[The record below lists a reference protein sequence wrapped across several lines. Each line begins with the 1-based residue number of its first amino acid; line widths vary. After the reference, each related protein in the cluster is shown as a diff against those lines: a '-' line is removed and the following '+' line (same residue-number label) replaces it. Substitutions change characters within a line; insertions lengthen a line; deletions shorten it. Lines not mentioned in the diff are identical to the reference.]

1 MAEHAYTIGIDVGTT
16 GTKVLLVRT
25 DGDVCAESTHEY
37 PLSTPHPNWSEQDPE
52 DWWQATIAGI
62 RDVLDAGVARA
73 EDVIGIGLTGQM
85 HGLVLL
91 DEHGQVLRP
100 AILWND
106 QRTQAQCDAIHQRV
120 GYERVLQLTG
130 NPVLTGFTAPK
141 IEWVREH
148 EPEVH
153 SRIASVLLPKDYVR
167 YRMSGERRTDVSDA
181 SGMSLLDVGKR
192 RWSAEMLA
200 ALGIPERWMPAVD
213 ESNVMRA
220 VVHEAAAA
228 LTGLRSGTPIA
239 AGAGDQA
246 AGAVGMGIVEPGVVS
261 VTIGTSGV
269 VFAATDAYRPEPEGR
284 LHAFCHACP
293 PPAGWHLMGV
303 MLSAGGSLR
312 WHRDALCRDLT
323 DQARTRDCD
332 PYELM
337 LEEATN
343 VPAGA
348 DGLVFLPYLTGE
360 RTPYPDPNAR
370 GVFFGLSL
378 LHTRAHLTRAVVE
391 GVTFGLRDSLELI
404 KSTGVSVDRVRMAGG
419 GARSALWR
427 QLAADVFGVSVVTV
441 NAAHGGAFGAALLAF
456 AGAGVYRDVRAAC
469 KATIRESSVTDPV
482 HAGLYDRAYGRFRS
496 LYPALKP
503 TFDADASA

>member
-1 MAEHAYTIGIDVGTT
+1 MADQVYAIGIDVGTT

-37 PLSTPHPNWSEQDPE
+37 PLATPHPNWSEQDPE
-52 DWWQATIAGI
+52 DWWQATVAGI
-62 RDVLDAGVARA
+62 REMLSTGVARPD
-73 EDVIGIGLTGQM
+73 DVIGIGLTGQM

-91 DEHGQVLRP
+91 DEQGQVLRP

-106 QRTQAQCDAIHQRV
+106 QRTQAQCDAIHELV
-120 GYERVLQLTG
+120 GYRRVLQLTG

-141 IEWVREH
+141 IEWVREY
-148 EPEVH
+148 EPEVYA
-153 SRIASVLLPKDYVR
+153 RVASVLLPKDYVR
-167 YRMSGERRTDVSDA
+167 YRLSGERRTDVSDA
-181 SGMSLLDVGKR
+181 SGMSLLDVGQRK
-192 RWSAEMLA
+192 WSTEMLA
-200 ALGIPERWMPAVD
+200 ALDVPERWMPTVD
-213 ESNVMRA
+213 ESHVMGS
-220 VVHEAAAA
+220 VVHVHAAEQ
-228 LTGLRSGTPIA
+228 TGLRVGTPIA

-246 AGAVGMGIVEPGVVS
+246 AGAVGMGIVAPGVVS

-312 WHRDALCRDLT
+312 WHRDVLCRDLIH
-323 DQARTRDCD
+323 AAESRGSD

-337 LEEATN
+337 LEEAES

-348 DGLVFLPYLTGE
+348 DSLIFLPYLTGE
-360 RTPYPDPNAR
+360 RTPHPDPNAR

-378 LHTRAHLTRAVVE
+378 IHTRAHLTRAVVE

-404 KSTGVSVDRVRMAGG
+404 KTTGVSVDRVRMAGG
-419 GARSALWR
+419 GARSPFWR

-441 NAAHGGAFGAALLAF
+441 NATHGGALGAALLAM
-456 AGAGVYRDVRAAC
+456 AGAGIYSDVPAAC
-469 KATIRESSVTDPV
+469 EATIRESSVTDPAL
-482 HAGLYDRAYGRFRS
+482 AGAYDGAYERYRS
-496 LYPALKP
+496 LYPALRP
-503 TFDADASA
+503 SFDANAEV